1 MGGELVGWLEGVG
14 EGGRTDGRDGRPL
27 CFGKEKK
34 KNRFGVRRF
43 LWPLVGWS
51 DGREFDC

>member
-27 CFGKEKK
+27 CLGKEKK
-34 KNRFGVRRF
+34 KKKGVWCETVSVAFG
-43 LWPLVGWS
+43 WM
-51 DGREFDC
+51 E